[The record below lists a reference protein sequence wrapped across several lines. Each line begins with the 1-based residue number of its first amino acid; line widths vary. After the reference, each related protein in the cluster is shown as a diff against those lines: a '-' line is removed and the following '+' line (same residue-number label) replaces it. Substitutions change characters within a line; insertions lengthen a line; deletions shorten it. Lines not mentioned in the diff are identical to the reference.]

1 MWELKDNATAVLT
14 STAFSIEVS
23 PSQPERGI
31 ALRIG
36 STSSPAIHGF
46 RISSAAADNNT
57 WKLHETFVRGSDLV
71 ASYEPW
77 PGDAVEPH
85 FYWRYRE
92 SHQGK
97 IVGLEL
103 IASVHTSLLDSR
115 PALQVSG
122 DLPNTGIENSDL
134 PPGLFRM
141 GTGKSGP
148 QILLWVHPADF
159 SAMKT
164 TDKTWST
171 TLFEESSLEK
181 GVIRR
186 ARLGF
191 WLIPE
196 GMSVREQVALF
207 EEITHEAP
215 PLTT

>member
-1 MWELKDNATAVLT
+1 MWELKDNTTAVLT
-14 STAFSIEVS
+14 NPAFTLEVS
-23 PSQPERGI
+23 PSQPDRGI

-36 STSSPAIHGF
+36 STSSPATNGF
-46 RISSAAADNNT
+46 RISSAAVDRHT

-115 PALQVSG
+115 PSLQITG
-122 DLPNTGIENSDL
+122 DLPSTGLEDSDL

-141 GTGKSGP
+141 ASGNSGSE
-148 QILLWVHPADF
+148 ILLWIHPADF
-159 SAMKT
+159 SVMKT
-164 TDKTWST
+164 TGKTWST

-196 GMSVREQVALF
+196 GMSAREQVALF
-207 EEITHEAP
+207 DEITHEAP
-215 PLTT
+215 PLTA